1 MVWGFIWRFVF
12 YGLVLAS
19 VSTFLVGFGMGLAGS
34 ISEAVHSTGRV
45 VQGLALVLAALIAY
59 GNTKD
64 AQKA

>member
-12 YGLVLAS
+12 YGFVLAG
-19 VSTFLVGFGMGLAGS
+19 VSTFLVGFAFRAAGGDMVTAHTVGMA
-34 ISEAVHSTGRV
+34 
-45 VQGLALVLAALIAY
+45 VQGLALALAALIAY